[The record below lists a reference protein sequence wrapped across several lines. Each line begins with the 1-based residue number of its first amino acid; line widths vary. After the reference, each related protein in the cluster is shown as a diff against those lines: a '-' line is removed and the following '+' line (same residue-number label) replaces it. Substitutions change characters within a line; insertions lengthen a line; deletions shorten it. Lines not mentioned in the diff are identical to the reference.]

1 MQPEAGVGAITA
13 ASRKRRVHLQ
23 FSEITSLAVV
33 TVVAEADVVAGDAD
47 AIVDA
52 DSIVDADVAVAAEVP
67 VSADMALAVVL
78 VTVVSGPLVG
88 AWQLARVALAPRI

>member
-1 MQPEAGVGAITA
+1 M
-13 ASRKRRVHLQ
+13 HLQ

-33 TVVAEADVVAGDAD
+33 TVVEADVVAGDAD

-52 DSIVDADVAVAAEVP
+52 DSIVDADVAVAAEV
-67 VSADMALAVVL
+67 

>member
-1 MQPEAGVGAITA
+1 MTA

-52 DSIVDADVAVAAEVP
+52 DSIVDADVAVAAE
-67 VSADMALAVVL
+67 L

>member
-1 MQPEAGVGAITA
+1 M
-13 ASRKRRVHLQ
+13 HLQ

-33 TVVAEADVVAGDAD
+33 TVVEADVVAGDAD

-52 DSIVDADVAVAAEVP
+52 DSIVDADVAVAAAEVP

>member
-1 MQPEAGVGAITA
+1 M
-13 ASRKRRVHLQ
+13 
-23 FSEITSLAVV
+23 
-33 TVVAEADVVAGDAD
+33 AEADVVAGDAD

-78 VTVVSGPLVG
+78 VTVAAEADVAADDDADVAVACLTSGCNLMTSPTVT
-88 AWQLARVALAPRI
+88 ADQAARLKYSSRLTETVPCRR

>member
-1 MQPEAGVGAITA
+1 M
-13 ASRKRRVHLQ
+13 HLQ

-33 TVVAEADVVAGDAD
+33 TVVEADVVAGDAD
-47 AIVDA
+47 AIMDA

-78 VTVVSGPLVG
+78 VAVVSGPLVG

>member
-1 MQPEAGVGAITA
+1 MTA

-33 TVVAEADVVAGDAD
+33 TVVEADVVAGDAD

-88 AWQLARVALAPRI
+88 AWQLARVARL

>member
-1 MQPEAGVGAITA
+1 M
-13 ASRKRRVHLQ
+13 HLQ

-33 TVVAEADVVAGDAD
+33 TVVEADVVAGDAD

-67 VSADMALAVVL
+67 VSADMALAVV
-78 VTVVSGPLVG
+78 VV
-88 AWQLARVALAPRI
+88 ADVAACLTPGSSSSNLIHSPP